1 MQIRK
6 GYRDRFY
13 PTVEQ
18 GRQLAVQF
26 GHTRYVYNWGLTQRE
41 EHYQQKGKGLSKNET
56 IKRLPV
62 LKAEKPWLYEA
73 DSQAWQQ
80 ALIDLD
86 EAYQHYFDICAGK
99 RPQPPPPKKPR
110 KDGQPPGYPR
120 FTSKHNRQSY
130 RYPQARRIAIAGQG
144 IRLPKVGWVKTVF
157 HRPLQ
162 GKAKNVTV
170 SKTKTGKYNVSFQV
184 EMEMPDPQPKAG
196 QVGVDLGLKTYLAL
210 SSGET
215 IPNPGNLIKGERR
228 LKKLQRDC
236 ARTQRGSRGRE
247 KARRRLA
254 RQHEKVSNQRR
265 DFQHKLSRTLID
277 RWGVICLEDLQIKGM
292 LQNHHLAKHI
302 QDAGWGEFV
311 RQLGYKG
318 KWYGSHIERIDRWYP
333 STKTCS
339 NCLMVMTEMP
349 LRVREWQCPN
359 CGIVHDRDVN
369 AAQNIARVG
378 LGQIEKV
385 GREPPEP
392 ITPVEWVSPTRKPEA
407 QAL

>member
-13 PTVEQ
+13 PTDEQ
-18 GRQLAVQF
+18 RRKLAVGF
-26 GHTRYVYNWGLTQRE
+26 GHTRYVYNWGLTLQE

-99 RPQPPPPKKPR
+99 RSKPPPPKKLR
-110 KDGQPPGYPR
+110 RDGKPPGYPR

-170 SKTKTGKYNVSFQV
+170 SKTKTDK
-184 EMEMPDPQPKAG
+184 
-196 QVGVDLGLKTYLAL
+196 
-210 SSGET
+210 
-215 IPNPGNLIKGERR
+215 
-228 LKKLQRDC
+228 
-236 ARTQRGSRGRE
+236 
-247 KARRRLA
+247 
-254 RQHEKVSNQRR
+254 
-265 DFQHKLSRTLID
+265 
-277 RWGVICLEDLQIKGM
+277 
-292 LQNHHLAKHI
+292 
-302 QDAGWGEFV
+302 
-311 RQLGYKG
+311 
-318 KWYGSHIERIDRWYP
+318 
-333 STKTCS
+333 
-339 NCLMVMTEMP
+339 
-349 LRVREWQCPN
+349 
-359 CGIVHDRDVN
+359 
-369 AAQNIARVG
+369 
-378 LGQIEKV
+378 
-385 GREPPEP
+385 
-392 ITPVEWVSPTRKPEA
+392 
-407 QAL
+407 